1 MPLYTVLAPPTPSD
15 SVDADPVAYVF
26 VKDGFCW
33 PCLFVAELWQLF
45 RRLWLVLLLY
55 LAVVVIITAAGRF
68 IGGPLPWLVLIFFH
82 FYFALE
88 ANGLRRWTL
97 LRHGYRVIG
106 VAEGRRIADAEVR
119 FFYELT
125 YPRFDFRQPPPGR
138 LQSAMGETGAPS
150 AESGE
155 VVGFFPVPGG
165 KP

>member
-1 MPLYTVLAPPTPSD
+1 MPLYIVLAPPTPSD
-15 SVDADPVAYVF
+15 SIEADPVEYVF

-33 PCLFVAELWQLF
+33 PCLFVPTLWLIF

-55 LAVVVIITAAGRF
+55 LVAVALLVAATRF
-68 IGGPLPWLVLIFFH
+68 IGGPIPALLFVFFR

-88 ANGLRRWTL
+88 ANGIRRWQLLRR
-97 LRHGYRVIG
+97 GYRILG
-106 VAEGRRIADAEVR
+106 VAEGRRVADAEVR

-125 YPRFDFRQPPPGR
+125 FPRFDFRQPPPGR
-138 LQSAMGETGAPS
+138 LQAVMGETRGPS